1 MNRLIIL
8 NDRNYT
14 ILLEI
19 ITPSEKKKK
28 KKKLEKETYRVAS
41 RDAQFL
47 FIYVL

>member
-28 KKKLEKETYRVAS
+28 KKLEKETYRVAS